1 MVKKKKGKS
10 FIANQNLN
18 YNEVIVVEG
27 KNDKAKLSAIFPNL
41 TIVTTNGSEISEE
54 TFLLLEKMAKSREII
69 LFLDPDYPGERIRSI
84 ITNRIPNAKQAFMP
98 KKLAID
104 ERKHKVGIEHAS
116 DIDIINALNN
126 LLSPSD
132 QAGSLTMGDL
142 FKLGLVGQDKSLH
155 LREKLSQILNLGMP
169 NGKTLLKRL
178 NFLNISYEELEEVI
192 NA

>member
-1 MVKKKKGKS
+1 M
-10 FIANQNLN
+10 ANQNLN

-41 TIVTTNGSEISEE
+41 TIVTTNGSDISEE
-54 TFLLLEKMAKSREII
+54 TLLLLEKMAKSREII

>member
-1 MVKKKKGKS
+1 MEH
-10 FIANQNLN
+10 QNLN

-54 TFLLLEKMAKSREII
+54 TLLLLEKMAKSREII

-104 ERKHKVGIEHAS
+104 ERKHKVGTCKTYYIFCFN
-116 DIDIINALNN
+116 INWVNRFC
-126 LLSPSD
+126 
-132 QAGSLTMGDL
+132 GS
-142 FKLGLVGQDKSLH
+142 
-155 LREKLSQILNLGMP
+155 RNA
-169 NGKTLLKRL
+169 
-178 NFLNISYEELEEVI
+178 NFY
-192 NA
+192 